1 MKIKAYAKI
10 NLGLDVLH
18 KREDGYH
25 ELHMVMLPIGLYD
38 LIDIEP
44 SIHAFFRCIPPYRI
58 LPEKNTLL
66 KAIEVC
72 REARPFK
79 QQFKIHLHKNIP
91 SQAGLGGGS
100 SDAAAVINY
109 LDDYFK
115 WNLTQQEKI
124 DLGLKVGADVPF
136 CLFNRPA
143 IVSGIGEKLKFFE
156 VKDPMNLI
164 LVQPHKGVSTKL
176 AFKDLQIET
185 CDHPD
190 ILRIASALETGN
202 TSVLYEHMGN
212 ALEKRAIELVPE
224 IDLIKKQLLDLGCDH
239 CMMTGSGSVVMGF
252 SQDLE
257 ILKQAAEA
265 LKSQYRFVKI
275 TKVLD

>member
-10 NLGLDVLH
+10 NLGLDVLS

-44 SIHAFFRCIPPYRI
+44 STHPFFRCIPPYRI

-66 KAIEVC
+66 RAVEVC
-72 REARPFK
+72 REARPFE
-79 QQFKIHLHKNIP
+79 QQFRIHLHKNIP

-100 SDAAAVINY
+100 GDAAAVINY
-109 LDDYFK
+109 LNDCFK

-156 VKDPMNLI
+156 VKDPMHLL

-176 AFKDLQIET
+176 AFMDLQIDA

-190 ILRIASALETGN
+190 ILKIADALETGD
-202 TSVLYEHMGN
+202 VYKLYDNMGN

-224 IDLIKKQLLDLGCDH
+224 ISFIKKQLLELGCDH

-252 SQDLE
+252 SQDHE
-257 ILKQAAEA
+257 HLKLVAET